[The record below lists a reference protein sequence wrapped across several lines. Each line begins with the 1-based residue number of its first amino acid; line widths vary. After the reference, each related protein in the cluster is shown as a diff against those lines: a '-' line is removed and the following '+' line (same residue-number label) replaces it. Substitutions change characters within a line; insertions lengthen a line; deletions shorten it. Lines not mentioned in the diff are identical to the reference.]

1 MKPLARE
8 ELLDLD
14 AYEEARAAYRDAV
27 IELKARRRLA
37 VGDRVSLVFENRE
50 TLRFQVQEM
59 LRIERI
65 HDPESVQRELDVYN
79 ELVPGEGELSATLFV
94 EITES
99 SRIRHELDRLVGID
113 EHVSLVLGD
122 GADAEELPARF
133 DPKQLEEDRISAVQ
147 YLKFRVPRRWL
158 PRLAD
163 PALPAR
169 VRIDH
174 PNYRC
179 EAELPGL
186 MRESLLGDLTGEPAP
201 LLDARGFEQRPA
213 PGEVVLRETAG
224 LRVVRPARPL
234 APGHLIVEARRRDV
248 SLLSAP
254 KELRDEMIEEVQ
266 RLARELSDERGGCRI
281 TLQAEAAPLRW
292 HLLPRS

>member
-113 EHVSLVLGD
+113 EHVSLVLGE
-122 GADAEELPARF
+122 GADAEEIAARF

-179 EAELPGL
+179 EAELPGP
-186 MRESLLGDLTGEPAP
+186 MRESLLADLTGEPAP
-201 LLDARGFEQRPA
+201 LLEARGFEQRPA

>member
-1 MKPLARE
+1 VRPLAAD

-27 IELKARRRLA
+27 IELKGRRRLA

-65 HDPESVQRELDVYN
+65 RDPASVQRELDVYN
-79 ELVPGEGELSATLFV
+79 ELVPGAGELSATLFV

-99 SRIRHELDRLVGID
+99 SRIRQELDRLVGID
-113 EHVSLVLGD
+113 EHVSLVLGA
-122 GADAEELPARF
+122 GADAEEIPARF
-133 DPKQLEEDRISAVQ
+133 DPKQLEEERISAVQ

-158 PRLAD
+158 AGLAD
-163 PALPAR
+163 PGVRAC

-179 EAELPGL
+179 EADLPAPL
-186 MRESLLGDLTGEPAP
+186 RESLLEDLTGEPPP
-201 LLDARGFEQRPA
+201 LLDARAAERPRP
-213 PGEVVLRETAG
+213 PGEEVLRETAG

-234 APGHLIVEARRRDV
+234 ARGHLIVEARRRDV

-254 KELRDEMIEEVQ
+254 RELRDELMEEVQ
-266 RLARELSDERGGCRI
+266 RLARELADAHGGCRI

>member
-1 MKPLARE
+1 VRPLGADE
-8 ELLDLD
+8 ILDLD
-14 AYEEARAAYRDAV
+14 AYEEARAAYRSAV

-65 HDPESVQRELDVYN
+65 RDPEGVQRELDVYN
-79 ELVPGEGELSATLFV
+79 ELVPGDGELSATLFV

-99 SRIRHELDRLVGID
+99 TRIREELDRLVGID
-113 EHVSLVLGD
+113 EHVSLLLGT
-122 GADAEELPARF
+122 GADAEMIPARF
-133 DPKQLEEDRISAVQ
+133 DPKQLEEERISAVQ
-147 YLKFRVPRRWL
+147 YLKFRVPRRSL
-158 PRLAD
+158 PLLAD
-163 PALPAR
+163 PAVPAR

-179 EAELPGL
+179 EAELPAPL
-186 MRESLLGDLTGEPAP
+186 RESLLEDLSREPAP
-201 LLDARGFEQRPA
+201 LLDARPAGRPPA
-213 PGEVVLRETAG
+213 PVGEVLRETAG

-254 KELRDEMIEEVQ
+254 PELRDELVAEVQ
-266 RLARELSDERGGCRI
+266 RLARELCDEHGGCRI

>member
-1 MKPLARE
+1 VKPLAPD

-14 AYEEARAAYRDAV
+14 AYEEAREAYRDAV
-27 IELKARRRLA
+27 IDLKARRRLA

-65 HDPESVQRELDVYN
+65 RDPQGIQRELDIYN

-99 SRIRHELDRLVGID
+99 SRIRQELDRLVGID
-113 EHVSLVLGD
+113 EHVSLVLGE
-122 GADAEELPARF
+122 GAYAEEIAARF
-133 DPKQLEEDRISAVQ
+133 DPKQLEEERISAVQ
-147 YLKFRVPRRWL
+147 YLKFRVPPRWL

-163 PALPAR
+163 PGVPAR

-174 PNYRC
+174 PSYRC
-179 EAELPGL
+179 EGEIPPP
-186 MRESLLGDLTGEPAP
+186 MRESLLADLTGEPAT
-201 LLDARGFEQRPA
+201 LLDARAFERRSP
-213 PGEVVLRETAG
+213 PGEVILRETG
-224 LRVVRPARPL
+224 RLRVLRPVRPL
-234 APGHLIVEARRRDV
+234 APGHLIVEAKRPDA

-254 KELRDEMIEEVQ
+254 PELLSEMLCEVQ
-266 RLARELSDERGGCRI
+266 GLARELADERGGCRI
-281 TLQAEAAPLRW
+281 TVQAEATPLRW

>member
-1 MKPLARE
+1 MRPLAPD

-14 AYEEARAAYRDAV
+14 AYEEAREAYRDAV
-27 IELKARRRLA
+27 IDLKARRRLA

-65 HDPESVQRELDVYN
+65 RDPQGIQRELDVYN
-79 ELVPGEGELSATLFV
+79 ELVPGERELSATLFV

-99 SRIRHELDRLVGID
+99 SRIRQELDRLVGID
-113 EHVSLVLGD
+113 EHVSLVLGE
-122 GADAEELPARF
+122 GEDAEEIAARF
-133 DPKQLEEDRISAVQ
+133 DPKQLEEERISAVQ

-163 PALPAR
+163 PAVPAR

-174 PNYRC
+174 PSYRC
-179 EAELPGL
+179 ESEIPPP
-186 MRESLLGDLTGEPAP
+186 MRESLLEDLTGEPAP
-201 LLDARGFEQRPA
+201 LLDARAFERRSA
-213 PGEVVLRETAG
+213 PGEVVVHETG
-224 LRVVRPARPL
+224 QLRVLRPARPL
-234 APGHLIVEARRRDV
+234 APGHLIVETKRPDA

-254 KELRDEMIEEVQ
+254 PELLGEVLNEVQ